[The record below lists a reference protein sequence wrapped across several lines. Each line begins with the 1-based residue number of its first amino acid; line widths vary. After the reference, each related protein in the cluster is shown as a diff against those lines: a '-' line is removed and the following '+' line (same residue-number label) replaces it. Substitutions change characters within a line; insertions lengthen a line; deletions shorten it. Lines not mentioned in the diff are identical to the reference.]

1 MKGIK
6 VNWHLTHSLQNL
18 LSFRVFIPLNN
29 KRSDM
34 IIKTQLICTI
44 ESLPENLIIEQVV
57 DHLVFIDKVQ
67 KGLKDS

>member
-1 MKGIK
+1 MKGIN

-34 IIKTQLICTI
+34 ITKTQLICTI
-44 ESLPENLIIEQVV
+44 ESLPENLIIDQVV